1 MGKVCILLA
10 DGFEEIEAITT
21 IDVLRRANIDVRI
34 LGVTGPDVR
43 GAHQVRIHADAL
55 LRDADGFWDAVILP
69 GGGAGAETLRDD
81 LDVQT
86 FLRAQAKKDGV
97 VLAAICAAPMA
108 LAHAGLLEGK
118 RATCYPGMED
128 QMGGADLCG
137 DSVVIDG
144 RIITSRGPSTAT
156 PFALALVERLVNRKV
171 ANEVGK
177 QMLLDPAASPFE
189 GSQPS

>member
-21 IDVLRRANIDVRI
+21 IDVLRRANIDVHV
-34 LGVTGPDVR
+34 LGVTGLDIC
-43 GAHQVRIHADAL
+43 GAHHVRIHADAL
-55 LRDADGFWDAVILP
+55 LRDAEGPWDAVILP

-86 FLRAQAKKDGV
+86 FLRTQAKNDGV

-118 RATCYPGMED
+118 RATCYPGMEK
-128 QMGGADLCG
+128 QMAGAELCG
-137 DSVVIDG
+137 ESVVIDG

-156 PFALALVERLVNRKV
+156 PFALALVERLATRKV
-171 ANEVGK
+171 AHEVGK
-177 QMLLDPAASPFE
+177 QMLFEPATSPFE